1 MAQGG
6 GHWAIAGGTGT
17 REAVDA
23 RETFAEESS
32 QAAGAV
38 VVGIEGL
45 RVLLGENYS
54 QWRYRRSQWTGR
66 SIARG
71 TYSTQ
76 ETRLT
81 SIYERHMVV
90 LHICT
95 CLTISKSDRVRGV
108 DVLNLTV

>member
-45 RVLLGENYS
+45 RVLLGEKYS
-54 QWRYRRSQWTGR
+54 Q
-66 SIARG
+66 
-71 TYSTQ
+71 
-76 ETRLT
+76 
-81 SIYERHMVV
+81 
-90 LHICT
+90 
-95 CLTISKSDRVRGV
+95 
-108 DVLNLTV
+108 